1 MKKFARGVRFT
12 SKKQREMYQKQVNE
26 IFKKQINYLQMENIE
41 GLSDMSDG
49 ESKDQRQKKFKE
61 MQQINSNN
69 SKSIVELKQDI
80 EVKKIQDI
88 PGFEILLMN
97 SLAQKAAPGSA
108 GAGPNQ
114 PGLTGL
120 LHGGAAGQF

>member
-1 MKKFARGVRFT
+1 MEFTNEMKVGTTIIA
-12 SKKQREMYQKQVNE
+12 
-26 IFKKQINYLQMENIE
+26 
-41 GLSDMSDG
+41 
-49 ESKDQRQKKFKE
+49 
-61 MQQINSNN
+61 
-69 SKSIVELKQDI
+69 

>member
-1 MKKFARGVRFT
+1 
-12 SKKQREMYQKQVNE
+12 
-26 IFKKQINYLQMENIE
+26 
-41 GLSDMSDG
+41 
-49 ESKDQRQKKFKE
+49 

-97 SLAQKAAPGSA
+97 SLAQKAAPGAA

-120 LHGGAAGQF
+120 LHGGAAGQFQCFDDREAAKKALREKMANDN